1 MRFKEALS
9 VMSMASPYAV
19 STERHIDHT
28 NLHQQIKQYLYIE
41 MPIEKAVTQCI
52 SSFGANDKKLLFL
65 CGSSGDGKSELL
77 TKAKL
82 KFGTR
87 VKFHL
92 DATHS
97 FDPQGTAINTLD
109 KVFDAFALG
118 QYPLVVGINA
128 GMMGNYAEEGQN
140 EDAKSAISSY
150 LENNKYQSEQ
160 VKFINFEDYP
170 KFEIHENGFN
180 SDFAKQLLIRITQPQ
195 DNIIRQLLEKEK
207 QYDESDAKRLIVNF
221 ELLSLPSVQQVIIDL
236 LFKARLI
243 RDQFLTARALLDF
256 IHELLVGDGYL
267 FDNLFA
273 GGDNELASKI
283 EDFDPSHY
291 RTKEIDRFI
300 LAYDLGLPNS
310 QFAEFKAQLL
320 TLGIDNLSSAVQ
332 YLRLFYVLKYD
343 TFANDYHKNF
353 ATDFSESLIEQY
365 IKIYQ
370 LHKVYSDNEQQKDQ
384 LKTFYRETLIS
395 AIRAYINRN
404 APKLGKKYFLLS
416 DFGDYQVAAPA
427 DLSMDANA
435 IKANAVSNSV
445 LFNAHLR
452 LKSKS
457 EYKQFTLPVNINLLS
472 LLINI
477 NHGYRPN
484 KHDKNSVILL
494 DELASEIIQ
503 EAKSACELV
512 ITGEGKKYLL
522 ECDDDEIMV
531 SEG

>member
-1 MRFKEALS
+1 MRLKEALS

-19 STERHIDHT
+19 STERNNDIT
-28 NLHQQIKQYLYIE
+28 NLHHQVKSHLYIE
-41 MPIEKAVTQCI
+41 MPIEKAVNKCI
-52 SSFGANDKKLLFL
+52 SSFGASDKKLLFL

-82 KFGTR
+82 KFGKRIT
-87 VKFHL
+87 FHL

-97 FDPQGTAINTLD
+97 FDPQGTAIQTLD
-109 KVFDAFALG
+109 KVFDAFSLG

-140 EDAKSAISSY
+140 VDVKSAIANY
-150 LENNKYQSEQ
+150 LEDNKFDSEQ
-160 VKFINFEDYP
+160 IKFINFEDYP
-170 KFEIHENGFN
+170 KFEIHQNGFN
-180 SDFAKQLLIRITQPQ
+180 SDFAKQLLVRITQPQ

-207 QYDESDAKRLIVNF
+207 QYDEPDAKRLVTNF
-221 ELLSLPSVQQVIIDL
+221 ELLSLPSVQQVIIEL
-236 LFKARLI
+236 LFKARLM

-283 EDFDPSHY
+283 EDFDPGHY

-310 QFAEFKAQLL
+310 EFFEFKEKVKQF
-320 TLGIDNLSSAVQ
+320 GIQNLSSGIQ
-332 YLRLFYVLKYD
+332 YLRLFYILRHD
-343 TFANDYHKNF
+343 DFANNYHLNF
-353 ATDFSESLIEQY
+353 ADDYNESLIEKY
-365 IKIYQ
+365 IAIYQ
-370 LHKVYSDNEQQKDQ
+370 LHKDYRDNPEQKAL
-384 LKTFYRETLIS
+384 LKTFYRDTLIS
-395 AIRAYINRN
+395 AIRSYINRN

-427 DLSMDANA
+427 DLSMDSNA
-435 IKANAVSNSV
+435 IKANTATNSV
-445 LFNAHLR
+445 LFNAR
-452 LKSKS
+452 LKLKT
-457 EYKQFTLPVNINLLS
+457 KQFALPININLLS

-477 NHGYRPN
+477 NNGYRPN

-494 DELASEIIQ
+494 DELASEVIQ